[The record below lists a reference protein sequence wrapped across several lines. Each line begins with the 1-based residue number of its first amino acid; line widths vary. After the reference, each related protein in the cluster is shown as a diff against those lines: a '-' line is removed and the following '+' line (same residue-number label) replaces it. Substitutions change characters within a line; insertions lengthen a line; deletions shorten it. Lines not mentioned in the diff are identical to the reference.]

1 MQSVNDGL
9 FHTVEVLIQ
18 NQTLSLVVDKGAPK
32 SLGKLPR
39 PPAVDHN
46 TQLYIGGKHL
56 IVHQNFQSIKY
67 GLFWDAAQAFECIIT

>member
-1 MQSVNDGL
+1 MLSCSVESVNDGL

-46 TQLYIGGKHL
+46 TQLYIG
-56 IVHQNFQSIKY
+56 
-67 GLFWDAAQAFECIIT
+67 